1 MSKFV
6 DYDPLRGLETRI
18 SHHKHGDSGE
28 QQIHYQQD
36 VEPVLDLANIE
47 RSQGL
52 ADAHA
57 KRKYKWGEEINLYA
71 RIPPVIIM
79 EMKNKWGVD
88 IFKKD
93 HLKKAFELINR
104 EYPKLKCTEKN
115 HRLGKETQVF
125 T

>member
-18 SHHKHGDSGE
+18 SHHANGDSGE
-28 QQIHYQQD
+28 QQIHYRQD
-36 VEPVLDLANIE
+36 VEPLLDLTNIE

-52 ADAHA
+52 ADKQGKTH
-57 KRKYKWGEEINLYA
+57 KWGEEIFLYA

-88 IFKKD
+88 IFKRD
-93 HLKKAFELINR
+93 HLKKAFDIINQH
-104 EYPKLKCTEKN
+104 YPKLKTTEKN
-115 HRLGKETQVF
+115 HSLGRDVQVYS
-125 T
+125 